1 MSTTGG
7 TPSRKRAR
15 ATSAAVAARVEEV
28 LHCRLNGAEFHD
40 LRAYAAEKGWGVS
53 DRQLWRYVAAS
64 DELIERSFE
73 ADRGKLLRRH
83 AMQRRALYARAL
95 QDGDYRTALAVAK
108 DEAELHGLYPGRK
121 VQLAGSK
128 DEPLTLNVEPMSE
141 DERVAAVQRIIRRYG
156 LPPGGAGGPAADR
169 GGAGAADGP
178 LLG

>member
-1 MSTTGG
+1 
-7 TPSRKRAR
+7 
-15 ATSAAVAARVEEV
+15 V
-28 LHCRLNGAEFHD
+28 LHCRLGGAEFHD
-40 LRAYAAEKGWGVS
+40 LRAYAQEKGWGVS

-64 DELIERSFE
+64 DRLIERSFE

-95 QDGDYRTALAVAK
+95 QDGDYRAALAVAR

-121 VQLAGSK
+121 VQLSGSK
-128 DEPLTLNVEPMSE
+128 EEPLALRVEALT
-141 DERVAAVQRIIRRYG
+141 DAERAAAVQRIISRFG

-169 GGAGAADGP
+169 GGAGGGGGP